1 MVVID
6 GVGNGQE
13 DMDQFLQDQEE
24 NDNAALMN
32 GNYDGYD
39 DTIGGVQKKRSV
51 LDDLPEHRVE
61 RCHVLLKNLPSE
73 DLVHI
78 VPEKIPAF
86 LRIDRDVKNKRELL
100 YDFYRQYQE
109 FDIEYLEKDVKKRL
123 V

>member
-1 MVVID
+1 MAP
-6 GVGNGQE
+6 GE
-13 DMDQFLQDQEE
+13 DEAWS
-24 NDNAALMN
+24 AALISFDVAPDVEM
-32 GNYDGYD
+32 
-39 DTIGGVQKKRSV
+39 DTTTPEL

>member
-1 MVVID
+1 MD
-6 GVGNGQE
+6 KFMQE
-13 DMDQFLQDQEE
+13 QEE
-24 NDNAALMN
+24 NDNAAFMN

-39 DTIGGVQKKRSV
+39 EIGVQKKRSI

-61 RCHVLLKNLPSE
+61 RCHILLKNLPSE

-100 YDFYRQYQE
+100 QDFYRQYQE
-109 FDIEYLEKDVKKRL
+109 FDIEFLEKDVKKRL

>member
-1 MVVID
+1 
-6 GVGNGQE
+6 
-13 DMDQFLQDQEE
+13 MDQFLQDQEE
-24 NDNAALMN
+24 NDNAGIMN
-32 GNYDGYD
+32 GNYNGFNDM
-39 DTIGGVQKKRSV
+39 GVQRKRSV

-61 RCHVLLKNLPSE
+61 RCHILMKNLPSE

-86 LRIDRDVKNKRELL
+86 LRVDKNVKDKRELL
-100 YDFYRQYQE
+100 QDFYKQYQN